1 MISAR
6 QLVRDL
12 RPSSASSA
20 LFSLPGDDVLP
31 SRHSQP
37 YRASAQPQGMH
48 PRTRH
53 TAREWCSGYP
63 GPGVPGARLR
73 ASGTGVGSGRL
84 PSRWFRLGPLL
95 RRSPAQPASP
105 PDHPTPAFPSSAS
118 LPDGNASPTV
128 KRQRYSASTRP
139 QGKRNQLQPLD
150 GCPELRSGLLAG
162 RQNGFDSGRSFVASR
177 LNQLH
182 PRPPNASLPVIR
194 QPSRRERQPNRQTP
208 ALQRKHTTGRQAQPA
223 SGIAVS
229 TRAAR
234 SSRPGST
241 TFGERDSPVI
251 SALTRSIPWKTAIK
265 IEGFVRLSDISL
277 NQPRRD
283 PDTDHSFLFRSTS
296 DTPGNERCRTSKS
309 ACGDRVG
316 TFGHTESIPI
326 PTQARGIS
334 I

>member
-105 PDHPTPAFPSSAS
+105 PDHPTPAQSSSAS
-118 LPDGNASPTV
+118 LPDGNASPTA
-128 KRQRYSASTRP
+128 KRQRYSASERP
-139 QGKRNQLQPLD
+139 QGKRTPPPAPWTHQTPAL
-150 GCPELRSGLLAG
+150 
-162 RQNGFDSGRSFVASR
+162 
-177 LNQLH
+177 
-182 PRPPNASLPVIR
+182 PPNASLPVVR
-194 QPSRRERQPNRQTP
+194 QSNRQTP
-208 ALQRKHTTGRQAQPA
+208 ALQRKRTTARQANPAPGPWTHQTPALPPSAGLPAIRQPSRRTPAFPPNACPTAERQRYSA
-223 SGIAVS
+223 SI
-229 TRAAR
+229 
-234 SSRPGST
+234 
-241 TFGERDSPVI
+241 
-251 SALTRSIPWKTAIK
+251 
-265 IEGFVRLSDISL
+265 
-277 NQPRRD
+277 
-283 PDTDHSFLFRSTS
+283 
-296 DTPGNERCRTSKS
+296 
-309 ACGDRVG
+309 
-316 TFGHTESIPI
+316 
-326 PTQARGIS
+326 
-334 I
+334 

>member
-20 LFSLPGDDVLP
+20 LFSLPGDDILP

-105 PDHPTPAFPSSAS
+105 PTTQRQPSRHPPALPTGTPAQPS
-118 LPDGNASPTV
+118 NASATAQAHDR
-128 KRQRYSASTRP
+128 KASATSFRD
-139 QGKRNQLQPLD
+139 R
-150 GCPELRSGLLAG
+150 
-162 RQNGFDSGRSFVASR
+162 GFDSGRSFLAAR
-177 LNQLH
+177 LNQLWRARL
-182 PRPPNASLPVIR
+182 PRHIR
-194 QPSRRERQPNRQTP
+194 ADSTAFPEKRRKNRF
-208 ALQRKHTTGRQAQPA
+208 L
-223 SGIAVS
+223 
-229 TRAAR
+229 
-234 SSRPGST
+234 
-241 TFGERDSPVI
+241 
-251 SALTRSIPWKTAIK
+251 
-265 IEGFVRLSDISL
+265 VRLSVISL
-277 NQPRRD
+277 CKP
-283 PDTDHSFLFRSTS
+283 P
-296 DTPGNERCRTSKS
+296 
-309 ACGDRVG
+309 CG
-316 TFGHTESIPI
+316 THP
-326 PTQARGIS
+326 
-334 I
+334 

>member
-1 MISAR
+1 MGTRAPASQA
-6 QLVRDL
+6 QDYGHPGLGSGLVAYPQDGFDSGR
-12 RPSSASSA
+12 SSVA
-20 LFSLPGDDVLP
+20 
-31 SRHSQP
+31 
-37 YRASAQPQGMH
+37 
-48 PRTRH
+48 
-53 TAREWCSGYP
+53 
-63 GPGVPGARLR
+63 ARLNQ
-73 ASGTGVGSGRL
+73 
-84 PSRWFRLGPLL
+84 L
-95 RRSPAQPASP
+95 RS
-105 PDHPTPAFPSSAS
+105 DHPTPAFPSSAS
-118 LPDGNASPTV
+118 PPDGNASPTAE
-128 KRQRYSASTRP
+128 RQRYSASTRP

-162 RQNGFDSGRSFVASR
+162 CQSGFDSGRSFVAAR
-177 LNQLH
+177 LNQL
-182 PRPPNASLPVIR
+182 RPGYPTPTFPVIR

-208 ALQRKHTTGRQAQPA
+208 ALQRKRTTTRQAQPA

-234 SSRPGST
+234 SSQPGST
-241 TFGERDSPVI
+241 SFGGCDSPVI

-283 PDTDHSFLFRSTS
+283 PDADHSFLFRSTS
-296 DTPGNERCRTSKS
+296 DTPVNERFGTSKS
-309 ACGDRVG
+309 ACGDRVD

>member
-105 PDHPTPAFPSSAS
+105 PDHPTPAQSSSAS
-118 LPDGNASPTV
+118 LPDGNASPTA
-128 KRQRYSASTRP
+128 KRQRYSASERP
-139 QGKRNQLQPLD
+139 QGKRT
-150 GCPELRSGLLAG
+150 
-162 RQNGFDSGRSFVASR
+162 
-177 LNQLH
+177 
-182 PRPPNASLPVIR
+182 PPPARGHTKR
-194 QPSRRERQPNRQTP
+194 QPSRRPLAFPPSASLPVERQPSRRTP
-208 ALQRKHTTGRQAQPA
+208 AQPPNASATAQASDRKA
-223 SGIAVS
+223 SATSFGTAVS
-229 TRAAR
+229 ARVAR
-234 SSRPGST
+234 SSQPGPTSLD
-241 TFGERDSPVI
+241 GAIPSSYPRRVDQY
-251 SALTRSIPWKTAIK
+251 PWKMAIK
-265 IEGFVRLSDISL
+265 NRGFCPPFGHFPAHPFNPNAER
-277 NQPRRD
+277 
-283 PDTDHSFLFRSTS
+283 HFLFYSTS
-296 DTPGNERCRTSKS
+296 DTPGN
-309 ACGDRVG
+309 
-316 TFGHTESIPI
+316 
-326 PTQARGIS
+326 
-334 I
+334 